1 LCGFELLPRVRN
13 WKDMDFF
20 RPSKTVVYSH
30 IDALFGDPG
39 RNVINWKLIETHW
52 SDLMRVVLSIR
63 AGKLSSVALL
73 RRLRH
78 DSRKNK
84 LYRAFRERG
93 TEGFGPGSGARA
105 CFCWSMACCPT

>member
-1 LCGFELLPRVRN
+1 
-13 WKDMDFF
+13 
-20 RPSKTVVYSH
+20 
-30 IDALFGDPG
+30 
-39 RNVINWKLIETHW
+39 LIETHW

-84 LYRAFRERG
+84 PCGRAGQSRG
-93 TEGFGPGSGARA
+93 VFI
-105 CFCWSMACCPT
+105 